1 MKDHSP
7 QVSHSVNLMLL
18 LLILSMPLV
27 AVHSFL
33 YPRSDQH
40 DYHENSDTFLDY
52 EDWDSRK
59 TMEEEAEETLQ
70 YCDGDFDVYFI
81 FDKSKAVEEWADMFT
96 AWEDMVEKYVNPNL
110 RMSFILFDS
119 KATVQM
125 ALTSDRK
132 KIRQELSNV
141 EILQIHG
148 PAILY
153 RGLEKANEQIQNA
166 NSGDN
171 SPVILKGY
179 GFHNAK
185 NINQV
190 ICRFKF
196 SDSKVINKNPTD
208 MNFTVIICPRPEIEE
223 PGKTILVEVSLN
235 NGRDFLAHTHSLNIS
250 YCGNVTVYNFNPLSC
265 HQLPLMWSQ
274 SSHPFI
280 LPYSSEKGQ
289 KCNSALRQGRLWEL
303 MRDRGLILTPT
314 GSEDKEDALPSPA
327 ESMPAA
333 PDSWETARSFR
344 YRGPGWKLLHRLGN
358 TFPAFHQRQ
367 IKRMKQNLSQ
377 RQSGE
382 DCQGVFDL
390 YIILDN
396 PKMRMSIII
405 YSTFAEVITPLT
417 SDREAIRKGLEKLN
431 DEVPE
436 GFTHMQDGFQKA
448 NEQIRKATSE
458 GSNINSVIIAMTD
471 GLLLD
476 KHLKLTVEEA
486 NKSRQ
491 MGATIFTVGVYKYD
505 AKQMLQIADSPY
517 HNFEVKKGF
526 TALNNIVD
534 GLASKSC
541 IEVISVKPS
550 YVCTKDESP
559 LGVDDSNINCPGP
572 KIQHV
577 GEEVSLEVSLNN
589 GISFIGNKLTITGI
603 NCGSTKSSVGPSVF
617 GEGSSHAI
625 LFVHG
630 NMPQCNCHKSQLPS
644 F

>member
-1 MKDHSP
+1 MGIHIP
-7 QVSHSVNLMLL
+7 RMPCLALFVLL
-18 LLILSMPLV
+18 LL
-27 AVHSFL
+27 
-33 YPRSDQH
+33 
-40 DYHENSDTFLDY
+40 
-52 EDWDSRK
+52 
-59 TMEEEAEETLQ
+59 
-70 YCDGDFDVYFI
+70 
-81 FDKSKAVEEWADMFT
+81 
-96 AWEDMVEKYVNPNL
+96 
-110 RMSFILFDS
+110 
-119 KATVQM
+119 
-125 ALTSDRK
+125 
-132 KIRQELSNV
+132 
-141 EILQIHG
+141 
-148 PAILY
+148 
-153 RGLEKANEQIQNA
+153 
-166 NSGDN
+166 
-171 SPVILKGY
+171 
-179 GFHNAK
+179 
-185 NINQV
+185 
-190 ICRFKF
+190 
-196 SDSKVINKNPTD
+196 
-208 MNFTVIICPRPEIEE
+208 
-223 PGKTILVEVSLN
+223 
-235 NGRDFLAHTHSLNIS
+235 
-250 YCGNVTVYNFNPLSC
+250 
-265 HQLPLMWSQ
+265 LPLPIS
-274 SSHPFI
+274 
-280 LPYSSEKGQ
+280 K
-289 KCNSALRQGRLWEL
+289 
-303 MRDRGLILTPT
+303 
-314 GSEDKEDALPSPA
+314 
-327 ESMPAA
+327 
-333 PDSWETARSFR
+333 ARSFR

-390 YIILDN
+390 YIILDKSGSVGRNWIHICTFTENLVKKFQN

-448 NEQIRKATSE
+448 ITRVSLTKPTHLISSS

-550 YVCTKDESP
+550 YVCTKDIYQVNISGHGFKNTNDLSQVMCRFTFSDSRVVDESP

-603 NCGSTKSSVGPSVF
+603 NCGSTKPSKGHIDFNWKMLLFLPVLLA
-617 GEGSSHAI
+617 AI
-625 LFVHG
+625 LLLYCCWRFCCKKVKPPPTFVCFTFQPKEPPPPPPPPPQPEKVSWVEEEG
-630 NMPQCNCHKSQLPS
+630 NTCPPPPPTSPPAPPAPPPPSPVNPNPTVIVACCGCGNRRGNLDACCNYFHPSCPQMPLICCHPNVRGICPSATVINPSCLRSSRDCFHLTQQPCTSRIVLQPNRECFNISQAPCSQKIYFTDSPECFPVAQTLCSNVCLPNQECYTLNHPQSPCLTRSTKSPSRILPLLPPHIRQSLES
-644 F
+644 FCHTSPRCQSSKESKF

>member
-1 MKDHSP
+1 MGIHIP
-7 QVSHSVNLMLL
+7 RMPCLALFVLL
-18 LLILSMPLV
+18 LL
-27 AVHSFL
+27 
-33 YPRSDQH
+33 
-40 DYHENSDTFLDY
+40 
-52 EDWDSRK
+52 
-59 TMEEEAEETLQ
+59 
-70 YCDGDFDVYFI
+70 
-81 FDKSKAVEEWADMFT
+81 
-96 AWEDMVEKYVNPNL
+96 
-110 RMSFILFDS
+110 
-119 KATVQM
+119 
-125 ALTSDRK
+125 
-132 KIRQELSNV
+132 
-141 EILQIHG
+141 
-148 PAILY
+148 
-153 RGLEKANEQIQNA
+153 
-166 NSGDN
+166 
-171 SPVILKGY
+171 
-179 GFHNAK
+179 
-185 NINQV
+185 
-190 ICRFKF
+190 
-196 SDSKVINKNPTD
+196 
-208 MNFTVIICPRPEIEE
+208 
-223 PGKTILVEVSLN
+223 
-235 NGRDFLAHTHSLNIS
+235 
-250 YCGNVTVYNFNPLSC
+250 
-265 HQLPLMWSQ
+265 LPLPIS
-274 SSHPFI
+274 
-280 LPYSSEKGQ
+280 K
-289 KCNSALRQGRLWEL
+289 
-303 MRDRGLILTPT
+303 
-314 GSEDKEDALPSPA
+314 
-327 ESMPAA
+327 
-333 PDSWETARSFR
+333 ARSFR

-390 YIILDN
+390 YIILDKSGSVGRNWIHICTFTENLVKKFQN

-550 YVCTKDESP
+550 YVCTKDIYQVNISGHGFKNTNDLSQVMCRFTFSDSRVVDESP

-603 NCGSTKSSVGPSVF
+603 NCGSTKPKEPPPPPPPPPQPEKEPVEECPPPPPTSPPAPPAPPPPSPVNPNPTVIVACCGCGNRRMEGNLDACCNYFHPSCPQMPLICCHPNVRGICPSATVINPSCLRSSRDCFHLTQQPCTSRIVLQPNRECFNISQAPCSQKIYFTDSPECFPVAQTLCSNVCLPNQECYTLNHPQSPCLTRSTKSPSRILPLLPPHIRQSLESF
-617 GEGSSHAI
+617 CHTSPRCQSSKESK
-625 LFVHG
+625 F
-630 NMPQCNCHKSQLPS
+630 
-644 F
+644 